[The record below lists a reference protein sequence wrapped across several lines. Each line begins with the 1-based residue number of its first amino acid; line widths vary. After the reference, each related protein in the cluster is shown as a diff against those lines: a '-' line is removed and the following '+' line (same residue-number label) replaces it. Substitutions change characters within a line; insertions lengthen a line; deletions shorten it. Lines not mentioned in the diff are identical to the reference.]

1 MQSSNCEGA
10 SRATLSKNQEQGLCQ
25 LCENYQWGCPIGCC
39 NPLGPRDTRMDDSG
53 VSISVNKLPCCP
65 GGYCRPRCKVLPEWL
80 DIQKGWGCLKD
91 VRRRSEGKDV

>member
-1 MQSSNCEGA
+1 
-10 SRATLSKNQEQGLCQ
+10 
-25 LCENYQWGCPIGCC
+25 
-39 NPLGPRDTRMDDSG
+39 MDDSS